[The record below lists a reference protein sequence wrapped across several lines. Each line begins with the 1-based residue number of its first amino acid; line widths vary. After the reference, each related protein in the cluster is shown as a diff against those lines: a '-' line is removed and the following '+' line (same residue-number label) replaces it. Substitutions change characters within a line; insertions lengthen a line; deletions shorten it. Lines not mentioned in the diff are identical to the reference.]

1 MHPAMKGALV
11 GLAIAVFLVA
21 IEYLMVKK
29 AVKQRATPNNPNP
42 AFDAQ
47 DRNRV
52 RAVVNFCLFLP
63 PAFAAG
69 FWLID

>member
-11 GLAIAVFLVA
+11 GLAIAVVLIA

-29 AVKQRATPNNPNP
+29 AVRERATPHKPNP
-42 AFDAQ
+42 EFDAQ

-52 RAVVNFCLFLP
+52 RAVFNFCLFLP